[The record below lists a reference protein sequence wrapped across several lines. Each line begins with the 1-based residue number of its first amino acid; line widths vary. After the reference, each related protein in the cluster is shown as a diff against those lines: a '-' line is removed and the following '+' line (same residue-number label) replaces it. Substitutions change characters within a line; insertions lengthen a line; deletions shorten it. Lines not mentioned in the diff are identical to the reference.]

1 MAQRAVV
8 IGGSI
13 GGLFAGLFLRQSG
26 WNVSIHERA
35 GDELGARGAGIVTH
49 DELLDL
55 LTRASGCNDPIGV
68 AVDGRVVLAQDGSV
82 ICETKRP
89 QVLASWDRIWQ
100 RLRAAADGLYRH
112 GSALTAIT
120 THGDHVTA
128 QVGDAAIDADLVVA
142 ADGIQSSV
150 RRLLQPEVAPLYAG
164 YVAWRGLVDE
174 GELSEGT
181 CAQLLGRFGFCLP
194 PREQM
199 LGYPVDGSSI
209 GSRRYNYVWYRPA
222 DPVCDLP
229 RLLTAADGTRH
240 ANAIPPDRIHPD
252 VLAQMRDDARRLLAP
267 AFAEMVHKTRQPLLQ
282 PIVDLEIPTMVHGRI
297 AWMGDAA
304 FVARPHVGMGVT
316 KAAGDAKALADAL
329 ADSVDI
335 DAALARYNEERLAF
349 GRRIVR
355 RARHLGAYM
364 QAQLLSDDERR
375 QAERHRSP
383 QAVAAETATMAGMDA
398 W

>member
-1 MAQRAVV
+1 MARRAVV

-13 GGLFAGLFLRQSG
+13 GGLFAGLFLKQAG
-26 WNVSIHERA
+26 WDVSIHERA

-49 DELLDL
+49 DVLLDL
-55 LTRASGCNDPIGV
+55 LARASGCNDPIGV
-68 AVDGRVVLAQDGSV
+68 AVDGRVVLAQDGGA
-82 ICETKRP
+82 ICQTARP

-100 RLRAAADGLYRH
+100 RLRAAADGLYHH
-112 GSALTAIT
+112 GSALTAIAT
-120 THGDHVTA
+120 YGDHATA
-128 QVGDAAIDADLVVA
+128 QIGGETIDADLVVA

-174 GELSEGT
+174 SELSET
-181 CAQLLGRFGFCLP
+181 TRAQLMGKFGFCLP

-199 LGYPVDGSSI
+199 LGYPVDGSRD
-209 GSRRYNYVWYRPA
+209 GKRRYNYVWYRPA
-222 DPVCDLP
+222 DPVRELP
-229 RLLTAADGTRH
+229 QLLTAADGTRH
-240 ANAIPPDRIHPD
+240 ASAIPPDRIHPD
-252 VLAQMRDDARRLLAP
+252 VLAQMRDDAQRLLAP
-267 AFAEMVHKTRQPLLQ
+267 AFVEIVHKTRQPLLQ

-329 ADSVDI
+329 AESTDI
-335 DAALARYNEERLAF
+335 DAALAHYNEARLAF
-349 GRRIVR
+349 GLRIVR

-364 QAQLLSDDERR
+364 QAQLLSEDERR